1 MISEDDMEYTVKEP
15 SLKGIDEIV
24 EKHEEGSTDGSVSI
38 AATEVKHQT
47 QKEIEVEKENVT
59 IPTHDRQ
66 SWTMRLIS
74 SDSFDASMAVEYLNS
89 IQDKPSLT
97 FLGKRLFD
105 LPEKDLDFYLPQLMY
120 LYVTKVDAASVSHAY
135 IEKRHKN
142 DAQFT
147 VFCIWLLN
155 CFTKN
160 IPNRY
165 ENHALMLKSLLSR
178 SNTLGS
184 STASESLNILSLD
197 RLEETNWTVGSNY
210 GRNTGSISTYHA
222 SSTLST
228 DVDLYEKPR
237 FGPVT
242 SQLLNNQ
249 LNFISRLVFIGVK
262 LTEQHLFSS
271 KQEKT
276 IALHSEMNMLNSML
290 PSSVWIPFDFEN
302 TIFNLCVNESAVLN
316 SKDKVPYVFFA
327 EVIRSS
333 PHYNSNSNIKTAA
346 SLNQKLKH
354 SASNNILMKNK
365 SYHDSTDPSIAVF
378 AEPWSEKK
386 SRIRESS
393 RYENHQKWD
402 LIPVIVKT
410 GDDLSQE
417 AFAQQL
423 LFTFKELWREEGVP
437 LYLRPYKIVC
447 IGSDAGLIEPVLDTL
462 SLHQIKCH
470 LTNLFR
476 TNGNTATPSLKNHF
490 ENVFGPVNSE
500 TYVNAQKNFIQSTA
514 AYSLVSYY
522 LQLKDRHNGNILLDM
537 EGHLIHIDYG
547 FLLSSSPRNL
557 GFETAPFK
565 LTTEIIDVMGGIDS
579 DMFLYYKSL
588 LLRGL
593 MAARKH
599 HRRIVSLAEVMST
612 GSKMQCFRAGPETV
626 RALEARFHV
635 SSTDEQLQQLVDTLV
650 EGSRD
655 SYTTRFYDSFQYYT
669 NGIH

>member
-1 MISEDDMEYTVKEP
+1 MTSEDNVNYTRKEP
-15 SLKGIDEIV
+15 DLKDVPVQNEEKLIDKASTVDEDNVTKKDESPIEI
-24 EKHEEGSTDGSVSI
+24 
-38 AATEVKHQT
+38 
-47 QKEIEVEKENVT
+47 EKENAT
-59 IPTHDRQ
+59 KPEHDRQ
-66 SWTMRLIS
+66 SWTMRLLS
-74 SDSFDASMAVEYLNS
+74 SDSFNASMAVEYLNS
-89 IQDKPSLT
+89 ILDKPSLT

-105 LPEKDLDFYLPQLMY
+105 LPEKDLDFYLPQLIY
-120 LYVTKVDAASVSHAY
+120 LYVTKIDVASVTHAY
-135 IEKRHKN
+135 IEERHKN
-142 DAQFT
+142 NGQFT
-147 VFCIWLLN
+147 VLCIWLLN
-155 CFTKN
+155 CFIRN
-160 IPNRY
+160 IPNKY
-165 ENHALMLKSLLSR
+165 DNHALMLRSLLSK
-178 SNTLGS
+178 SSTSGS
-184 STASESLNILSLD
+184 SNPSGNMMTLSLD
-197 RLEETNWTVGSNY
+197 RLEETNWTIGAKYIDTVVAQSQ
-210 GRNTGSISTYHA
+210 STILTT
-222 SSTLST
+222 TLDS
-228 DVDLYEKPR
+228 YEKPR
-237 FGPVT
+237 YGPINT
-242 SQLLNNQ
+242 QLLTNQ
-249 LNFISRLVFIGVK
+249 QNFIGRLVFIGEK
-262 LTEQHLFSS
+262 LTENHLFSS

-276 IALHSEMNMLNSML
+276 IALQSELNMLNTML

-302 TIFNLCVNESAVLN
+302 TIFNICVKESAVLN

-327 EVIRSS
+327 EVIRST
-333 PHYNSNSNIKTAA
+333 PHYNSNIKPSS
-346 SLNQKLKH
+346 SLDPGIRKSQ
-354 SASNNILMKNK
+354 SESILQKNK
-365 SYHDSTDPSIAVF
+365 SYHDLTDPSIAVF
-378 AEPWSEKK
+378 AESWSEKK
-386 SRIRESS
+386 SRIRRFS
-393 RYENHQKWD
+393 RYENHSKWD

-423 LFTFKELWREEGVP
+423 LFTFKELWHEEGVP

-462 SLHQIKCH
+462 SLHQIKRH

-476 TNGNTATPSLKNHF
+476 VNGNPATPLLKHHF

-500 TYVNAQKNFIQSTA
+500 NYVNAQKNFIQSTA

-612 GSKMQCFRAGPETV
+612 GSKMQCFRAGHETV

>member
-1 MISEDDMEYTVKEP
+1 MKSESDVEYTIKQPDLTDVPTQSAKN
-15 SLKGIDEIV
+15 LADGTIIV
-24 EKHEEGSTDGSVSI
+24 GENDTSD
-38 AATEVKHQT
+38 
-47 QKEIEVEKENVT
+47 KEIEIEKEDT
-59 IPTHDRQ
+59 TKPTHDRQ

-74 SDSFDASMAVEYLNS
+74 SESFNAPMAVEYLNS

-135 IEKRHKN
+135 IEERNKK

-147 VFCIWLLN
+147 VLCIWLLN

-160 IPNRY
+160 VPNKY

-178 SNTLGS
+178 SNVPGTS
-184 STASESLNILSLD
+184 QSADNMITLSLD
-197 RLEETNWTVGSNY
+197 RLEETNWTVGSSY
-210 GRNTGSISTYHA
+210 GKSAGALARAAIQKESTLTAEHDSYEKSRCGPIST
-222 SSTLST
+222 
-228 DVDLYEKPR
+228 K
-237 FGPVT
+237 
-242 SQLLNNQ
+242 LLTNQ
-249 LNFISRLVFIGVK
+249 QNFIGRLVYIGVK
-262 LTEQHLFSS
+262 LTEHHLLSS

-276 IALHSEMNMLNSML
+276 IALQSELSMLNSML
-290 PSSVWIPFDFEN
+290 PNSVWIPFDFEN
-302 TIFNLCVNESAVLN
+302 TMFNICVNESAVLN

-333 PHYNSNSNIKTAA
+333 PNYNSNIKTL
-346 SLNQKLKH
+346 SSVEPRIKKSQSESVLL
-354 SASNNILMKNK
+354 KNK

-378 AEPWSEKK
+378 AESWAEKK
-386 SRIRESS
+386 ARIRCSS

-423 LFTFKELWREEGVP
+423 LFTFKDLWHEEGVP

-462 SLHQIKCH
+462 SLHQIKRH
-470 LTNLFR
+470 LTNVFR
-476 TNGNTATPSLKNHF
+476 MNGNVTTPSLKHHF

-537 EGHLIHIDYG
+537 DGHLIHIDYG

-579 DMFLYYKSL
+579 DMFLYFKSL

-599 HRRIVSLAEVMST
+599 HRRIVSLAEIMSA
-612 GSKMQCFRAGPETV
+612 GSKMQCFRAGAETV

>member
-1 MISEDDMEYTVKEP
+1 MKSENDVEYTIKQPDLKDASVPNAENAGKSTDEMITAPDDDIEKEDD
-15 SLKGIDEIV
+15 G
-24 EKHEEGSTDGSVSI
+24 
-38 AATEVKHQT
+38 
-47 QKEIEVEKENVT
+47 EIEVGKENS
-59 IPTHDRQ
+59 IKPTHDRQ
-66 SWTMRLIS
+66 SWTIRLLS

-135 IEKRHKN
+135 IEERHKN

-147 VFCIWLLN
+147 VLCIWLLN
-155 CFTKN
+155 CFTRN
-160 IPNRY
+160 VPNKY
-165 ENHALMLKSLLSR
+165 ENHALMLKSLLSKTN
-178 SNTLGS
+178 SPGS
-184 STASESLNILSLD
+184 SIESMNILSLD
-197 RLEETNWTVGSNY
+197 RLEETNWTVGSTY
-210 GRNTGSISTYHA
+210 GKYNGNFYHSEVQSQSTA
-222 SSTLST
+222 LNATLDS
-228 DVDLYEKPR
+228 YEKPR
-237 FGPVT
+237 YGPIS
-242 SQLLNNQ
+242 SQILTNQ
-249 LNFISRLVFIGVK
+249 QNFIGRLVFIGVK
-262 LTEQHLFSS
+262 LTQQHLFSS

-276 IALHSEMNMLNSML
+276 IALQSELNMLNSML
-290 PSSVWIPFDFEN
+290 PTAVWIPFDFEN
-302 TIFNLCVNESAVLN
+302 TIFNICVDESAVLN

-327 EVIRSS
+327 EVVRSS
-333 PHYNSNSNIKTAA
+333 PHYNNVKTPA
-346 SLNQKLKH
+346 SLDQKMKR
-354 SASNNILMKNK
+354 SQSESILLKNK

-378 AEPWSEKK
+378 AESWAEKK
-386 SRIRESS
+386 SRIRGSS

-423 LFTFKELWREEGVP
+423 LFTFKDLWQEEGVP

-462 SLHQIKCH
+462 SLHQIKRH

-476 TNGNTATPSLKNHF
+476 MNGNPATPLLKHHF

-579 DMFLYYKSL
+579 DMFLYFKSL

-599 HRRIVSLAEVMST
+599 HRRIVSLAEIMSS
-612 GSKMQCFRAGPETV
+612 GSKMQCFRAGAETV